1 MNNFYFIILVCFLYA
16 CNSGKSEADDISSKL
31 IAKAGNENL
40 NFYDFKTDFI
50 SNGNKKDST
59 LSAIK
64 TIENWATEALFY
76 QEAISKLNSDEIEI
90 DKQVQS
96 YKKSLVNHIYQ
107 TKLIEANLDTIIS
120 NKEIQNYYNAHRDN
134 FILKSNI
141 IKLDYLKIPAKF
153 QGLDKIKQLLKSNQL
168 NDKEKLNK
176 LCVQNAENFYLNDS
190 TWLYIDDIKKE
201 IPKLKTQAD
210 ITFSSG
216 QVIEFTDADYYFYI
230 KIKDIKIKN
239 GISPLNFEKQNI
251 KKFIINNRKMLLIN
265 EYKQLLLENAKTDKS
280 FIVY

>member
-1 MNNFYFIILVCFLYA
+1 M
-16 CNSGKSEADDISSKL
+16 
-31 IAKAGNENL
+31 
-40 NFYDFKTDFI
+40 
-50 SNGNKKDST
+50 
-59 LSAIK
+59 
-64 TIENWATEALFY
+64 
-76 QEAISKLNSDEIEI
+76 
-90 DKQVQS
+90 
-96 YKKSLVNHIYQ
+96 
-107 TKLIEANLDTIIS
+107 
-120 NKEIQNYYNAHRDN
+120 
-134 FILKSNI
+134 
-141 IKLDYLKIPAKF
+141 
-153 QGLDKIKQLLKSNQL
+153 KQLLKSNQL